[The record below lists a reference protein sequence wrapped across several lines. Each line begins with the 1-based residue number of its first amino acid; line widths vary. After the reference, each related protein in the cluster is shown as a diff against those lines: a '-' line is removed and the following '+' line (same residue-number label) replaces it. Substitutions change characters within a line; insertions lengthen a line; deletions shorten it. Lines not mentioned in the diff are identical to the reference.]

1 MEGDVLMG
9 SGMLLL
15 AVAGAVLG
23 GVFALLKWFAGRLL
37 EDIDKKFADHLSRI
51 DEVEGRVDKLI
62 ADLPV
67 HYMRREDHIRELTAI
82 HAKLDRLYEILLR
95 DK

>member
-1 MEGDVLMG
+1 
-9 SGMLLL
+9 MLLTF
-15 AVAGAVLG
+15 AGVVAGGLVAMMRWL
-23 GVFALLKWFAGRLL
+23 AARLL
-37 EDIDKKFADHLSRI
+37 ADIDQRLARI
-51 DEVEGRVDKLI
+51 DEVEARVDKLL

-95 DK
+95 EAR

>member
-1 MEGDVLMG
+1 MEGDVLIG
-9 SGMLLL
+9 GVPFPVLLS
-15 AVAGAVLG
+15 VGGVVLG
-23 GVFALLKWFAGRLL
+23 GIFGMLKWFAGRLL
-37 EDIDKKFADHLSRI
+37 ADIDARLTRI
-51 DEVEGRVDKLI
+51 DEVEERVDKLI

-95 DK
+95 EH

>member
-1 MEGDVLMG
+1 MEGDVML
-9 SGMLLL
+9 SGVGLPALLS
-15 AVAGAVLG
+15 VGGALVG
-23 GVFALLKWFAGRLL
+23 GVFALLRWFSARMLSDIDARLL
-37 EDIDKKFADHLSRI
+37 RI
-51 DEVEGRVDKLI
+51 DEVEQRVDKLL

-95 DK
+95 DTK

>member
-1 MEGDVLMG
+1 MEGDVLMPQIPL
-9 SGMLLL
+9 SALL
-15 AVAGAVLG
+15 AVGGVVLG

-37 EDIDKKFADHLSRI
+37 SDIDARLMRI
-51 DEVEGRVDKLI
+51 DEVEERVDKLV

-95 DK
+95 EHT

>member
-1 MEGDVLMG
+1 M
-9 SGMLLL
+9 SGAGLTLDWPMLLTF
-15 AVAGAVLG
+15 AGVVAGGLVAMMRWL
-23 GVFALLKWFAGRLL
+23 AARLL
-37 EDIDKKFADHLSRI
+37 ADIDQRLARI
-51 DEVEGRVDKLI
+51 DEVEARVDKLL

-95 DK
+95 EAR

>member
-1 MEGDVLMG
+1 MEGDVVMNAVPLPM
-9 SGMLLL
+9 LL
-15 AVAGAVLG
+15 AVGGAVLG
-23 GVFALLKWFAGRLL
+23 GVFGLLRWFAARLL
-37 EDIDKKFADHLSRI
+37 ADIDERLKRI
-51 DEVEGRVDKLI
+51 DEVEQRVDRLL

-82 HAKLDRLYEILLR
+82 HAKLDRLYEIMLR

>member
-1 MEGDVLMG
+1 MGDSVL
-9 SGMLLL
+9 LDAVPLPALL
-15 AVAGAVLG
+15 AVGGVALG
-23 GVFALLKWFAGRLL
+23 GVFGLLRWFAGRLL
-37 EDIDKKFADHLSRI
+37 SDIDARLARI
-51 DEVEGRVDKLI
+51 DDIEARVDKLI

-95 DK
+95 EHA